1 MTVKNIEVTPEEL
14 KAIKRLQNA
23 AKNFPKTLW
32 LFSASGTLCVM
43 KKENG
48 SPVMLHNTGGVD
60 PDYIIDTIKIENDGG
75 DW

>member
-1 MTVKNIEVTPEEL
+1 MDIELTSEEL

-32 LFSASGTLCVM
+32 LFSASGILYVM
-43 KKENG
+43 KKDKNG
-48 SPVMLHNTGGVD
+48 KHAMLSHGGVD
-60 PDYIIDTIKIENDGG
+60 QEYIIARVEIENDGG